1 MPVVVLLVGAKR
13 MSGSRHVDTIF
24 VKSIFFVG
32 ENNITTRIGRKFASA
47 DFSFLFIVIVCH
59 WVVYMAHKVTEDE
72 EDDYMSDSL
81 LAKW

>member
-32 ENNITTRIGRKFASA
+32 ENNKNRRKFASA